1 MTPPAR
7 KADHVQ
13 KLIGETFGACKNGMR
28 LVGVCSFGINVLMMT
43 APLYMLQ
50 VFDRVIAGRSTDTLL
65 YLTLI
70 AAVALLTLGL
80 LEVVR
85 GRAMVKLGTWLDAKL
100 SVPVL
105 KSSLLSAS
113 EGLRE
118 PSIQGLRDLSTVRNF
133 LTGPSIF
140 PILDA
145 PWTPIIILVI
155 FLLHPFLGLLA
166 VAGAVVLLAL
176 AVINDMA
183 SRGLVERSGAASIK
197 SLRQAEMAARNSD
210 SVLAMGLLGNLVR
223 RWRESNSQMLQYL
236 AESSYRSGALTS
248 AAKSL
253 RMLLQVGMLGL
264 GAWLV
269 IGNELS
275 AGGMIASSILLGRA
289 LAPVDQAINS
299 WRSAIGARAAYERL
313 KTILAAAP
321 ESDEMMKLPAPTGRL
336 SVDGLIYAHPGAT
349 EPILRNINFHLEPGE
364 SLGIIGPTAA
374 GKTTLARLLVGN
386 LRPLAG
392 QVRLDSADVWQW
404 NSEDLGPYL
413 GYLPQNVE
421 LFSATV
427 RENIAR
433 LGEAD
438 AEAIVQAARLA
449 QVHDLVLHLP
459 EAYETEVGE
468 GGAVLSGG
476 QRQRIAL
483 ARALFGEPRL
493 VVLDEP
499 ASNLDNTGEAAL
511 LSALD
516 DLRKRHVTAV
526 IIAHRPAIL
535 RQVDKILVL
544 RPGIAPV
551 LGPRDEILRSI
562 AGSGSSDEAANAGA
576 AAAGP
581 PDKISSPEKRRK
593 SDDKRKRA

>member
-155 FLLHPFLGLLA
+155 FLLHPYLGLLA

-197 SLRQAEMAARNSD
+197 SLRQAEMAARNAD

-321 ESDEMMKLPAPTGRL
+321 ESDEMMELPAPTGRL

-404 NSEDLGPYL
+404 NSEDLGRYL

-562 AGSGSSDEAANAGA
+562 AGSGSSDEAANTGA

>member
-7 KADHVQ
+7 QSDYVQ
-13 KLIGETFGACKNGMR
+13 KLIDETFGACKGGMR

-70 AAVALLTLGL
+70 AALALLTLGL
-80 LEVVR
+80 MEVVR
-85 GRAMVKLGTWLDAKL
+85 GRAMIKLGTWLDAKL

-105 KSSLLSAS
+105 KSSLRSAS
-113 EGLRE
+113 AGLRE
-118 PSIQGLRDLSTVRNF
+118 PSVQGLRDLSTIRNF

-155 FLLHPFLGLLA
+155 FLLHPLLGLLS

-176 AVINDMA
+176 AVINDLA
-183 SRGLVERSGAASIK
+183 SRGLIERSGAASIK
-197 SLRQAEMAARNSD
+197 SLRQAEMSARNAD
-210 SVLAMGLLGNLVR
+210 SVLTMGLLGNVVR

-253 RMLLQVGMLGL
+253 RMLLQVGMLGV

-313 KTILAAAP
+313 KKILAGAP
-321 ESDEMMKLPAPTGRL
+321 ERSGEMMELPAPTGRL

-349 EPILRNINFHLEPGE
+349 EPILRNVNFHLEPGE
-364 SLGIIGPTAA
+364 SLGVIGPTAA
-374 GKTTLARLLVGN
+374 GKTTFARLLVGI

-404 NSEDLGPYL
+404 NSEDLGRYL

-421 LFSATV
+421 LFSATA

-438 AEAIVQAARLA
+438 AEAVVQAARLA
-449 QVHDLVLHLP
+449 QVHDLILHLP
-459 EAYETEVGE
+459 EAYETEVGD

-499 ASNLDNTGEAAL
+499 SSNLDNTGEAAL
-511 LSALD
+511 LIALD
-516 DLRKRHVTAV
+516 ELRKRKVTTV
-526 IIAHRPAIL
+526 IIAHRPSIL

-562 AGSGSSDEAANAGA
+562 GGPGSSDEAANAGA
-576 AAAGP
+576 AGL
-581 PDKISSPEKRRK
+581 PDKISPSEKPGK
-593 SDDKRKRA
+593 SHDKRKRA